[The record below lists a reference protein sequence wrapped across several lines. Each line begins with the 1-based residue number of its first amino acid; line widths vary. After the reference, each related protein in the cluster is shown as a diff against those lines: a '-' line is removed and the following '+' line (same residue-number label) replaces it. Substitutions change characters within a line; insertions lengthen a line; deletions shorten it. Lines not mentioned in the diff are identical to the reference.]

1 MTHRSLL
8 ARVTAWPPLL
18 RIAVWAAA
26 IVAAAFVAMVAV
38 YLLGIPPADFLHR
51 ARNTL
56 LLLALGGVLLLM
68 LADPRP
74 ASDYGVAVGP
84 HWRRQVLLGFSIGAG
99 FFAGYHLLAWW
110 TGAIVVT
117 AGDVSPYAWFSAL
130 FSGLIAFPLAGAEL
144 VMFGGYFLGSL
155 RQRHSRIVSVAV
167 PAAAFS
173 ILGLLDS
180 TTQWNLQAVPLA
192 VGTFLVAAL
201 LGLVRLRTGS
211 LPLPVGILAGAI
223 FVRRLFRRTALF
235 GAQATSPLADWL
247 APQGDPR
254 QAPVFWIALAAA
266 AVVVWVVL
274 RKYGDAAP
282 DSSIDASFKRIF
294 PFSSPQALAPLDRW
308 IVPLVHA
315 RCRIDPPYVF
325 RFLSTLVGSALNTVL
340 SLPERLLVHPL
351 LRHRVP
357 DPVFI
362 VGVHRSGTTHLHN
375 LLALDPN
382 LVAPKNYQVFNPHGF
397 LTTGWLL
404 TMLFGPLL
412 TLRRPID
419 AVKMHA
425 FSAQEEEF
433 AIAGLCAQ
441 NPYWGFVF
449 PRNVAHYD
457 RFIFP
462 ERMTPPER
470 LNWKRAYLL
479 FLRKL
484 TCFARRR
491 PVLKSPYNT
500 ARVAVLREMFSRA
513 KFIHIYRHPHAVYVS
528 NMHMCREGNVLFQLH
543 DPDEGDSFQTRL
555 LDNYRDQEDS
565 FYAAAATLP
574 QGAMAEVRFED
585 LERDPVGEVRRLYAQ
600 LGLDFNP
607 AFAERLTRYVESV
620 AGYKKNRF
628 RPLPED
634 VRQKIDAAMG
644 PYLARWG
651 YASTGAET
659 GRRAA

>member
-1 MTHRSLL
+1 
-8 ARVTAWPPLL
+8 
-18 RIAVWAAA
+18 
-26 IVAAAFVAMVAV
+26 
-38 YLLGIPPADFLHR
+38 
-51 ARNTL
+51 
-56 LLLALGGVLLLM
+56 VL
-68 LADPRP
+68 
-74 ASDYGVAVGP
+74 
-84 HWRRQVLLGFSIGAG
+84 WGFGIGAG

-110 TGAIVVT
+110 LGALVVT
-117 AGDVSPYAWFSAL
+117 AGDVSPYAWLSAL
-130 FSGLIAFPLAGAEL
+130 FSGLVAFPLAGAEL

-155 RQRHSRIVSVAV
+155 RERHSRLVSVAV
-167 PAAAFS
+167 PAAAFA

-180 TTQWNLQAVPLA
+180 TTQWNLQAIPLA

-223 FVRRLFRRTALF
+223 LVRRLFRRTALF
-235 GAQATSPLADWL
+235 GASAASPWAQWL
-247 APQGDPR
+247 APQADPR
-254 QAPVFWIALAAA
+254 QAPAFWIALSAAIIF
-266 AVVVWVVL
+266 VWLLL
-274 RKYGDAAP
+274 RKYGDAVP
-282 DSSIDASFKRIF
+282 GSSIDAGFKRIF

-308 IVPLVHA
+308 VVPLWNA
-315 RCRIDPPYVF
+315 RFRIDLPYVF
-325 RFLSTLVGSALNTVL
+325 RFVCTMIGSALNTVL

-357 DPVFI
+357 DPVFV

-382 LVAPKNYQVFNPHGF
+382 LVAPRNYQVFNPHGF

-404 TMLFGPLL
+404 TTIFGPLL

-462 ERMTPPER
+462 ERMSNRE
-470 LNWKRAYLL
+470 LSNWKRAYLL

-484 TCFARRR
+484 TAWSRRR

-500 ARVAVLREMFSRA
+500 ARVGVLREMFEGA

-528 NMHMCREGNVLFQLH
+528 NLHMCREGNVLFQLH

-555 LDNYRDQEDS
+555 LCNYRDQEDS
-565 FYAAAATLP
+565 FYKAAAALP
-574 QGAMAEVRFED
+574 ASDVAEVRFED
-585 LERDPVGEVRRLYAQ
+585 LERDPAGEVRRLYEE
-600 LGLDFNP
+600 LKLDFTP
-607 AFAERLTRYVESV
+607 AFAQRLSRYVESV

-628 RPLPED
+628 RSLPDD
-634 VRQKIDAAMG
+634 VRERIDAAMG
-644 PYLARWG
+644 PYLAKWG
-651 YASTGAET
+651 YANHPQSE
-659 GRRAA
+659 RKAA